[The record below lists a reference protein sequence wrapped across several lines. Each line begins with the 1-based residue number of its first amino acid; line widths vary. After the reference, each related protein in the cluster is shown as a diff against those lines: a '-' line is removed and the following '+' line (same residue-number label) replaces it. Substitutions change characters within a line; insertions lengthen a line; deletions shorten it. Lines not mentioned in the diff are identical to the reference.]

1 MSGPVLGEDG
11 TLRDASE
18 LEWCHSASPTPN
30 LSPLATPDLCKK
42 MSPMKSKEKKKRKNL
57 HPNCPIT
64 SAISNNSK
72 KAASKKKSN
81 CS

>member
-30 LSPLATPDLCKK
+30 LSPLATHDLRKK
-42 MSPMKSKEKKKRKNL
+42 KSSKKSKEKKEKTLNPSCR
-57 HPNCPIT
+57 IT
-64 SAISNNSK
+64 SAISNRQ

>member
-1 MSGPVLGEDG
+1 MSGPVVREDG

-18 LEWCHSASPTPN
+18 LEWRHSASPTPN
-30 LSPLATPDLCKK
+30 LSPLATHDLRKK
-42 MSPMKSKEKKKRKNL
+42 KSPKKSKGKKEKTL
-57 HPNCPIT
+57 HPSCPVT
-64 SAISNNSK
+64 SAISNSQ